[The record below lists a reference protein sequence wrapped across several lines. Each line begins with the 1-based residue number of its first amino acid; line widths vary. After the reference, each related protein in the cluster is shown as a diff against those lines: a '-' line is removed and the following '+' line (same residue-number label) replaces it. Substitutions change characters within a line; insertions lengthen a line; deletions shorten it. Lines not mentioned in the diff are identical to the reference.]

1 MKSIGKKESKQS
13 YLIISKTLKRHYLNI
28 WSRLW
33 LWAKTQL
40 ITDLNI
46 EKMETIKPK
55 QVIKYPTNVPSTF
68 HKHSWLQT
76 VSIKNACK
84 WNVENKS
91 YQALFQRGLLELQV
105 RNASIQE
112 STETEKKKISPRKCK
127 HPT

>member
-1 MKSIGKKESKQS
+1 
-13 YLIISKTLKRHYLNI
+13 
-28 WSRLW
+28 
-33 LWAKTQL
+33 
-40 ITDLNI
+40 
-46 EKMETIKPK
+46 METIKPK

-112 STETEKKKISPRKCK
+112 STETEKKKKKKISAHANANILHKNEYIK
-127 HPT
+127 KKKKD